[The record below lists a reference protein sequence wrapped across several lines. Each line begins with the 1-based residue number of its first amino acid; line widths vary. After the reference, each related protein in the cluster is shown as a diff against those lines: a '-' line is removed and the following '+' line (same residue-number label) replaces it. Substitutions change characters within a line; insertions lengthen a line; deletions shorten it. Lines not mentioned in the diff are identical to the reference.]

1 MGNQF
6 TSCCEFHRLSE
17 DDEIQN
23 VNDEQEVEKAATEG
37 DDEDNQEE
45 DWNIL
50 KISYQYS
57 DQSRK
62 LMRVGVPYVI
72 EK

>member
-50 KISYQYS
+50 
-57 DQSRK
+57 
-62 LMRVGVPYVI
+62 
-72 EK
+72 